1 MFGGA
6 VLKTVDEQ
14 HFVPYASMA
23 VIIEESSSSE
33 SGDLTFGDDKGGRIC
48 PPYQG
53 AVGGLGTCGPLLTHY
68 GRDVDLFI
76 TPTGTR
82 PGNVLE
88 PGDLF
93 TFSGQAWPTLDV
105 AVEVTVTG
113 PDGDV
118 RQFVNRA
125 NAVGYVDAE
134 GMSFVVE
141 EPGVYEVHVSAIQ
154 DRPVPS
160 TGLAPDPALVAD
172 GRTTMDAYGYQDPLS
187 AVLGSLD
194 STYRFY
200 VVEEFGNSPIG
211 SHTSVLYGEPGE
223 FSIYGWPGSYVEKVT
238 FDYELPPGANGGHY
252 SLTAPGLL
260 IEEGTTPESGKF
272 ALEVDQGDL
281 YDAGFTQIILGADTL
296 QLSIAYETADGWE
309 AQILNQRGFSPLGG
323 RVSGTG

>member
-1 MFGGA
+1 
-6 VLKTVDEQ
+6 
-14 HFVPYASMA
+14 
-23 VIIEESSSSE
+23 
-33 SGDLTFGDDKGGRIC
+33 
-48 PPYQG
+48 
-53 AVGGLGTCGPLLTHY
+53 
-68 GRDVDLFI
+68 
-76 TPTGTR
+76 
-82 PGNVLE
+82 
-88 PGDLF
+88 
-93 TFSGQAWPTLDV
+93 
-105 AVEVTVTG
+105 
-113 PDGDV
+113 
-118 RQFVNRA
+118 
-125 NAVGYVDAE
+125 VGYVDAE

-141 EPGVYEVHVSAIQ
+141 ESGVYEVHVSAIQ

-160 TGLAPDPALVAD
+160 TGLAPDPVLVAD

-200 VVEEFGNSPIG
+200 VVEELGNSPIG

-238 FDYELPPGANGGHY
+238 FDYELSPGANGVHY

-260 IEEGTTPESGKF
+260 IEEGTTPESGNF

-323 RVSGTG
+323 RVGGAG